1 MPDCR
6 DESDENNCQ
15 LISMQANYN
24 KNLQPIG
31 QNQDGSIIPVQVT
44 VSLDLMRVVEIKE
57 IFHSIRLQFRLTLQ
71 WRENNRVLYQN
82 LKRETTLNVLTE
94 NDKQRLWLPRI
105 VYENTDQKESIYIL
119 TTNHQENV
127 CTKIV

>member
-24 KNLQPIG
+24 KNLPPIG

-71 WRENNRVLYQN
+71 WRENNRVFYQN
-82 LKRETTLNVLTE
+82 LKRETLLNSLTE
-94 NDKQRLWLPRI
+94 NDMMRLWLPQI

-119 TTNHQENV
+119 TTHQ
-127 CTKIV
+127 

>member
-1 MPDCR
+1 
-6 DESDENNCQ
+6 
-15 LISMQANYN
+15 MQKNYN
-24 KNLQPIG
+24 KNLPPIS
-31 QNQDGSIIPVQVT
+31 QAQDGSIIPVQVI

-119 TTNHQENV
+119 TTNHQ
-127 CTKIV
+127 

>member
-24 KNLQPIG
+24 KNLPPIG

-71 WRENNRVLYQN
+71 WRENNRVFYQN
-82 LKRETTLNVLTE
+82 LKRETLLNSLTE
-94 NDKQRLWLPRI
+94 NDMMRLWLPQI
-105 VYENTDQKESIYIL
+105 VYENTDQKESIYIFF
-119 TTNHQENV
+119 TKHQ
-127 CTKIV
+127 

>member
-24 KNLQPIG
+24 KNLPPIG

-71 WRENNRVLYQN
+71 WRENNRVFYQN
-82 LKRETTLNVLTE
+82 LKRETLLNSLTE
-94 NDKQRLWLPRI
+94 NDMMRLWLPQI
-105 VYENTDQKESIYIL
+105 VYENTDQKESIYTL
-119 TTNHQENV
+119 TTHQ
-127 CTKIV
+127 

>member
-24 KNLQPIG
+24 KNLPPIG

-71 WRENNRVLYQN
+71 WRENNRVFYQN
-82 LKRETTLNVLTE
+82 LKRETLLNSLTE
-94 NDKQRLWLPRI
+94 NDMMRLWLPQI
-105 VYENTDQKESIYIL
+105 VYENTDQKESIYIFF
-119 TTNHQENV
+119 TKHQYNV

>member
-24 KNLQPIG
+24 KNLPPIG

-71 WRENNRVLYQN
+71 WRENNRVFYQN
-82 LKRETTLNVLTE
+82 LKRETLLNSLTE
-94 NDKQRLWLPRI
+94 NDMMRLWLPQI
-105 VYENTDQKESIYIL
+105 VYENTDQKESIYIYIFFY
-119 TTNHQENV
+119 QAP
-127 CTKIV
+127 I

>member
-24 KNLQPIG
+24 KNLPPIG

-71 WRENNRVLYQN
+71 WRENNRVFYQN
-82 LKRETTLNVLTE
+82 LKRETLLNSLTE
-94 NDKQRLWLPRI
+94 NDMMRLWLPQI
-105 VYENTDQKESIYIL
+105 VYENTDQKESIYISF
-119 TTNHQENV
+119 TTHQ
-127 CTKIV
+127 

>member
-24 KNLQPIG
+24 KNLPPIG

-71 WRENNRVLYQN
+71 WRENNRVFYQN
-82 LKRETTLNVLTE
+82 LKRETLLNSLTE
-94 NDKQRLWLPRI
+94 NDMMRLWLPPI

-119 TTNHQENV
+119 STNHQ
-127 CTKIV
+127 

>member
-24 KNLQPIG
+24 KNLPPIG

-57 IFHSIRLQFRLTLQ
+57 IFHSIRLQFRLTLK

-82 LKRETTLNVLTE
+82 LKRETLLNVLTE
-94 NDKQRLWLPRI
+94 NDKKRLWLPRI

-119 TTNHQENV
+119 TPHQ
-127 CTKIV
+127 

>member
-24 KNLQPIG
+24 KNLPPIG

-71 WRENNRVLYQN
+71 WRENNRVFYQN
-82 LKRETTLNVLTE
+82 LKRETLLNSLTE
-94 NDKQRLWLPRI
+94 NDMMRLWLPQI
-105 VYENTDQKESIYIL
+105 VYENTDQKESIYIFFY
-119 TTNHQENV
+119 QAP
-127 CTKIV
+127 I

>member
-1 MPDCR
+1 MPDYR

-24 KNLQPIG
+24 KNLPPIG

-57 IFHSIRLQFRLTLQ
+57 IFHSIRLQFRLTLK

-82 LKRETTLNVLTE
+82 LKRETLLNVLTE
-94 NDKQRLWLPRI
+94 NDKKRLWLPRI

-119 TTNHQENV
+119 TQHQ
-127 CTKIV
+127 

>member
-24 KNLQPIG
+24 KNLPPIG

-82 LKRETTLNVLTE
+82 LKRETLLNSLTE
-94 NDKQRLWLPRI
+94 NDMMRLWLPQI

-119 TTNHQENV
+119 TTHQ
-127 CTKIV
+127 

>member
-24 KNLQPIG
+24 KNLPPIG

-71 WRENNRVLYQN
+71 WRENNRVFYQN
-82 LKRETTLNVLTE
+82 LKRETLLNSLTE
-94 NDKQRLWLPRI
+94 NDMMRLWLPQI
-105 VYENTDQKESIYIL
+105 VYENTGQKESIYIFF
-119 TTNHQENV
+119 TKHQ
-127 CTKIV
+127 

>member
-24 KNLQPIG
+24 KNLPPIG

-71 WRENNRVLYQN
+71 WRENNRVFYQN
-82 LKRETTLNVLTE
+82 LKRETLLNSLTE
-94 NDKQRLWLPRI
+94 NDMMRLWLPQI
-105 VYENTDQKESIYIL
+105 VYENTDQKESIYIFL
-119 TTNHQENV
+119 PRTN
-127 CTKIV
+127 KMFAPK

>member
-24 KNLQPIG
+24 KNLPPIG

-44 VSLDLMRVVEIKE
+44 VYLDLMRVVEIKE

-71 WRENNRVLYQN
+71 WRENNRVFYQN
-82 LKRETTLNVLTE
+82 LKRETLLNSLTE
-94 NDKQRLWLPRI
+94 NDMMRLWLPQI

-119 TTNHQENV
+119 TTHQ
-127 CTKIV
+127 